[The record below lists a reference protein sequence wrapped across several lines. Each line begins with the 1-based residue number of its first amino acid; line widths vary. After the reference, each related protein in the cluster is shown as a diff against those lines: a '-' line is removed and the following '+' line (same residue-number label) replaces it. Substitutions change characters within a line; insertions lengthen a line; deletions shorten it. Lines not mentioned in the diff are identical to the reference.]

1 MDEIMVSVVCI
12 AYNHEKY
19 IRDALDGFVNQKTNF
34 KFEVLIND
42 DASTDGTADI
52 IREYEKKYPEIIKP
66 IYQTENQY
74 SKGIRITNEIL
85 LPKAK
90 GKYVAHCE
98 GDDYW
103 CDENKLQMQVDY
115 MESHPECSACV
126 HNTLLKNMS
135 DGTER
140 VMFCETDRNISVEE
154 CIKSGAGGYQT
165 SSLMYRRE
173 YIDDNPEFM
182 TSIKGVGDY
191 PRAIYLALSG
201 NIYYFGKI
209 MSVYR
214 FGTPGSWT
222 VRVQRNTE
230 KMVVTTIAM
239 IKMLEMANEY
249 SEYKYDEYFRG
260 AIERHRFDLAVL
272 EKRYKDIIGK
282 KYRDVYSTLPKS
294 EKIKY
299 FILSFMPFLS
309 GIRGKIGKIVKNESR

>member
-1 MDEIMVSVVCI
+1 MSDIMVSVVCA
-12 AYNHEKY
+12 AYNHENY
-19 IRDALDGFVNQKTNF
+19 IRDALEGFVNQKTNF

-74 SKGIRITNEIL
+74 SKGIRLVRKFIF
-85 LPKAK
+85 PMVQ
-90 GKYVAHCE
+90 GKYVAYCE

-115 MESHPECSACV
+115 LENHPECSACA
-126 HNTLLKNMS
+126 HNTLLKNVS
-135 DGTER
+135 DGTEK
-140 VMFCETDRNISVEE
+140 VMYCETDRNISIEE

-165 SSLMYRRE
+165 SSLIFRQE
-173 YIDDNPEFM
+173 YINDNPEFM

-201 NIYYFGKI
+201 NIYYFGKV

-222 VRVQRNTE
+222 DRVYRNTD
-230 KMVVTTIAM
+230 KR
-239 IKMLEMANEY
+239 IKNLFAIIQMLEMANEY
-249 SEYKYDEYFRG
+249 SEYKYDEYFKS
-260 AIERHRFDLAVL
+260 AIKRNEFDLAVL

-282 KYRDVYSTLPKS
+282 EYRDVYSALPKS

-309 GIRGKIGKIVKNESR
+309 GIRGRIGKIVKK